1 MPDTEELSSSDSS
14 DQQSCSTAAFRE
26 AARFL
31 ARHACLRP
39 DFGFRILTASCS
51 VSNYLASSLESVRL
65 VLDLVENPPADI
77 PNTVLKLRMLA
88 SHSFTNFLKIE
99 HLHLLDNLG
108 ARKPSELLKFWRSAQ
123 EAKRLYSFLFLRR
136 LPKELLIIL
145 TDDPAADARALATKA
160 DQL

>member
-1 MPDTEELSSSDSS
+1 MVTLGINVPDTEELSSSVSS
-14 DQQSCSTAAFRE
+14 DKQSYSTAAFRE

-31 ARHACLRP
+31 ARPACLRP

-77 PNTVLKLRMLA
+77 WYTVLKNRMLA
-88 SHSFTNFLKIE
+88 SHSFINFQKIE
-99 HLHLLDNLG
+99 RLLDNLG

-123 EAKRLYSFLFLRR
+123 EAKRQTSSTVLVFVSS
-136 LPKELLIIL
+136 EV
-145 TDDPAADARALATKA
+145 A
-160 DQL
+160 